1 MYSAPTMKGT
11 YGAGT
16 TSGCARAE
24 FIARRLSALKDHMLE
39 KNLDLISA
47 RQLST
52 VNFSKILY
60 LLKTWFHQDKI
71 GG

>member
-1 MYSAPTMKGT
+1 MKGT

-16 TSGCARAE
+16 ASGCARVE
-24 FIARRLSALKDHMLE
+24 LIASRLSALKDHMLE

-47 RQLST
+47 LQLST